1 MICSLNKPTI
11 MKRNTFLRMLSVT
24 GAVLAVPVSVIA
36 KSYTMLREKTGYEID
51 AGADRFQKPINLF
64 DGDTFYTKVSTKDTD
79 GDLYVYESS
88 RVKKGGPNLH
98 LHYNQDE
105 WWYILEGEF
114 VIKVGDKMHHVKPGD
129 SVFGPRGV
137 PHAFSK
143 VGEGVGRMLTTF
155 QPAGK
160 MEECFIA
167 ISEGQMKGK
176 PEAEQDEFRKQHGF
190 ERVGPPIDILK
201 AF

>member
-1 MICSLNKPTI
+1 
-11 MKRNTFLRMLSVT
+11 MKRKTFLRILSVT
-24 GAVLAVPVSVIA
+24 GTVLASPINSIA
-36 KSYTMLREKTGYEID
+36 KSYTMLREKTGYKID
-51 AGADRFQKPINLF
+51 SGTDRFQKPIKLF
-64 DGDTFYTKVSTKDTD
+64 DGDTFYTKVSANDTD

-160 MEECFIA
+160 MEACFIA

>member
-1 MICSLNKPTI
+1 
-11 MKRNTFLRMLSVT
+11 MKRNTFLRILSVT
-24 GAVLAVPVSVIA
+24 GAAIA
-36 KSYTMLREKTGYEID
+36 SPFSSIATNFAKLQQKIGFKTD
-51 AGADRFQKPINLF
+51 AGTDRFQKPINLF
-64 DGDTFYTKVSTKDTD
+64 DGDTFYTKVSTKDTN

-88 RVKKGGPNLH
+88 RIKKGGPNLH
-98 LHYNQDE
+98 LHYHQDE

-114 VIKVGDKMHHVKPGD
+114 IIKVGDKIYHVKPGD

-143 VGEGVGRMLTTF
+143 VGESVGRMLTTF

>member
-1 MICSLNKPTI
+1 
-11 MKRNTFLRMLSVT
+11 MKRNTFLRILSVS
-24 GAVLAVPVSVIA
+24 GAVLASPIISIA
-36 KSYTMLREKTGYEID
+36 KSYKMLREKAGYKTGT
-51 AGADRFQKPINLF
+51 GADRFQKPISLF
-64 DGDTFYTKVSTKDTD
+64 DGDTFYTKVSTRDTD
-79 GDLYVYESS
+79 GDFYIYESS

-98 LHYNQDE
+98 VHPGQDE

-114 VIKVGDKMHHVKPGD
+114 VIKVGDKMYNVKPGD

-143 VGEGVGRMLTTF
+143 VGEGTGRMLTTF

-176 PEAEQDEFRKQHGF
+176 TEAEQDEFRKQHGF
-190 ERVGPPIDILK
+190 ERVGPPIDTLK

>member
-1 MICSLNKPTI
+1 
-11 MKRNTFLRMLSVT
+11 MKRSIFLRTLSVA
-24 GAVLAVPVSVIA
+24 GVVLANPLSSIA
-36 KSYTMLREKTGYEID
+36 KSYTKLREKTGFKID

-64 DGDTFYTKVSTKDTD
+64 DGDTFYTKVSAKDTD
-79 GDLYVYESS
+79 GDFYAYESS

-98 LHYNQDE
+98 VHPTQDE

-143 VGEGVGRMLTTF
+143 LGEGVGRMLTTF

-176 PEAEQDEFRKQHGF
+176 TEAEQDDFRKQHGF